1 MMNRP
6 PGAPMRRGMGM
17 GRDWTKGSIVRNLLS
32 LSWPM
37 IVSNSLNMIGPTVDM
52 IWVGRLGA
60 ADIAAVGVAG
70 IAVML
75 VQAALMGLFMGLR
88 AMVARFIGAGD
99 EDNANRVAQQA
110 LVVGAVSSIILAIIG
125 IFFAEGILTLVGV
138 APDVISLG
146 AAYLRIQ
153 FIGMVAMSFRM
164 MTDGTMQAS
173 GDAMTPMKIAFAF
186 RFLHVALSPF
196 FIFGWWLFPRLGV
209 SGAALTNVIS
219 QSLGTGLGFW
229 ILMTGRSRLRLSF
242 RRFRLDPGI
251 IWRMIRVGLPA
262 SVMGMQMNLGQF
274 ILMSVIAPFGTL
286 AVAAHS
292 LNQRI
297 EMFLF
302 MPAWGLG
309 MAAGV
314 LVGQNLGAQ
323 QPARAERSGW
333 LAAAIVEG
341 FIVICSTAILIWAEA
356 FVHIFSSNPGVVS
369 IGATFLRI
377 ATAGY
382 IVMGL
387 TAVLQQCIS
396 GSGDTIPPMLVSIA
410 TMWLIQLP
418 LAYFLSHFTSL
429 QVYGVRWAIV
439 GGTVINTIAYTI
451 YFRLG
456 RWKRKMV

>member
-1 MMNRP
+1 
-6 PGAPMRRGMGM
+6 M
-17 GRDWTKGSIVRNLLS
+17 GRDWTKGNIFRNLLS

-37 IVSNSLNMIGPTVDM
+37 IVGNSLNMVGPTVDM
-52 IWVGRLGA
+52 IWVGRLGSA
-60 ADIAAVGVAG
+60 SIAGVGVAG

-75 VQAALMGLFMGLR
+75 VQSALMGLFMGLR
-88 AMVARFIGAGD
+88 AMVARFVGAGD
-99 EDNANRVAQQA
+99 EKSANHVAQQA
-110 LVVGAVSSIILAIIG
+110 VVIGAASSVILAIIG

-138 APDVISLG
+138 APDVIALG

-164 MTDGTMQAS
+164 MTDGVMQAS
-173 GDAMTPMKIAFAF
+173 GDATTPMKIAFAF

-196 FIFGWWLFPRLGV
+196 LIFGWWLFPRLGV

-242 RRFRLDPGI
+242 RRFRIDPGI

-262 SVMGMQMNLGQF
+262 SVMGMQTNLGQF

-286 AVAAHS
+286 AVAAHT

-309 MAAGV
+309 IAAGV
-314 LVGQNLGAQ
+314 LVGQNLGAK
-323 QPARAERSGW
+323 QPARAERTGW
-333 LAAAIVEG
+333 LAAGIVEG
-341 FIVICSTAILIWAEA
+341 FIVICSLAILIWAET
-356 FVHIFSSNPGVVS
+356 FVHIFSSDPGVVS

-382 IVMGL
+382 IAMGL
-387 TAVLQQCIS
+387 PVVLQQCIS

-410 TMWLIQLP
+410 TMWLVQLP
-418 LAYFLSHFTSL
+418 LAYFLSRFTNL
-429 QVYGVRWAIV
+429 EVYGVRWAIV
-439 GGTVINTIAYTI
+439 VGMVVGAIAYTA

-456 RWKRKMV
+456 RWKRKVV

>member
-1 MMNRP
+1 M
-6 PGAPMRRGMGM
+6 
-17 GRDWTKGSIVRNLLS
+17 V
-32 LSWPM
+32 
-37 IVSNSLNMIGPTVDM
+37 GPTVDM
-52 IWVGRLGA
+52 IWVGRLGSA
-60 ADIAAVGVAG
+60 SIAGVGVAG

-75 VQAALMGLFMGLR
+75 VQSALMGLFMGLR
-88 AMVARFIGAGD
+88 AMVARFVGAGD
-99 EDNANRVAQQA
+99 EKSANHVAQQA
-110 LVVGAVSSIILAIIG
+110 VVIGAASSVILAIIG

-138 APDVISLG
+138 APDVIALG

-164 MTDGTMQAS
+164 MTDGVMQAS
-173 GDAMTPMKIAFAF
+173 GDATTPMKIAFAF

-196 FIFGWWLFPRLGV
+196 LIFGWWLFPRLGV

-242 RRFRLDPGI
+242 RRFRIDPGI

-262 SVMGMQMNLGQF
+262 SVMGMQTNLGQF

-286 AVAAHS
+286 AVAAHT

-309 MAAGV
+309 IAAGV
-314 LVGQNLGAQ
+314 LVGQNLGAK
-323 QPARAERSGW
+323 QPARAERTGW
-333 LAAAIVEG
+333 LAAGIVEG
-341 FIVICSTAILIWAEA
+341 FIVICSLAILIWAET
-356 FVHIFSSNPGVVS
+356 FVHIFSSDPGVVS

-382 IVMGL
+382 IAMGL
-387 TAVLQQCIS
+387 PVVLQQCIS

-410 TMWLIQLP
+410 TMWLVQLP
-418 LAYFLSHFTSL
+418 LAYFLSRFTNL
-429 QVYGVRWAIV
+429 EVYGVRWAIV
-439 GGTVINTIAYTI
+439 VGMVVGAIAYTV

-456 RWKRKMV
+456 RWKRKVV

>member
-1 MMNRP
+1 MTGP

-17 GRDWTKGSIVRNLLS
+17 GRDWTKGSITRNLLS

-75 VQAALMGLFMGLR
+75 VQSALMGLCMGLR

-99 EDNANRVAQQA
+99 EDSANRVAQQA

-125 IFFAEGILTLVGV
+125 IFFAEGILTLVGL
-138 APDVISLG
+138 APDVIELG

-173 GDAMTPMKIAFAF
+173 GDTMTPMKIAFAF
-186 RFLHVALSPF
+186 RLLHVALSPF
-196 FIFGWWLFPRLGV
+196 LIFGWWLFPRLGV

-242 RRFRLDPGI
+242 KRFRIDPGI
-251 IWRMIRVGLPA
+251 IWRMIRVGIPA
-262 SVMGMQMNLGQF
+262 SVMGMQTNMGQF

-286 AVAAHS
+286 AVAAHT

-341 FIVICSTAILIWAEA
+341 FFVICSTAILIWAEA

-369 IGATFLRI
+369 FGATFLRI

-418 LAYFLSHFTSL
+418 LAYFLSHFTTIG
-429 QVYGVRWAIV
+429 VYGVRWAIV
-439 GGTVINTIAYTI
+439 AGTLVGAGVYII
-451 YFRLG
+451 YFRSG
-456 RWKRKMV
+456 RWKRKVV

>member
-1 MMNRP
+1 MTGP

-17 GRDWTKGSIVRNLLS
+17 GRDWTKGSIFRNLLS

-37 IVSNSLNMIGPTVDM
+37 IVSNSLNMVGPTVDM
-52 IWVGRLGA
+52 VWVGRLGA
-60 ADIAAVGVAG
+60 AEIAAVGVAG

-75 VQAALMGLFMGLR
+75 VQSALMGLFMGLR

-99 EDNANRVAQQA
+99 EDNANRVVQQA

-125 IFFAEGILTLVGV
+125 IFFAEGILTLVGL
-138 APDVISLG
+138 APDVIDLG

-153 FIGMVAMSFRM
+153 FIGMVALSFRM

-173 GDAMTPMKIAFAF
+173 GDTMTPMKIAFAF
-186 RFLHVALSPF
+186 RVLHVALSPF
-196 FIFGWWLFPRLGV
+196 LIFGWWIFPRLGV

-242 RRFRLDPGI
+242 RRFRLNPGI

-456 RWKRKMV
+456 RWKRKRV

>member
-1 MMNRP
+1 MEKAERP
-6 PGAPMRRGMGM
+6 AERAAAF
-17 GRDWTKGSIVRNLLS
+17 GRDWTKGSITRNLLS

-37 IVSNSLNMIGPTVDM
+37 IVSYSLNMIGPTIDM

-99 EDNANRVAQQA
+99 EGSANGVAQQA

-125 IFFAEGILTLVGV
+125 IFFAEGILALVGL
-138 APDVISLG
+138 APEVIDLG

-173 GDAMTPMKIAFAF
+173 GDTMTPMKIAFAF
-186 RFLHVALSPF
+186 RVLHVALSPF
-196 FIFGWWLFPRLGV
+196 LIFGWWIFPRLGV

-242 RRFRLDPGI
+242 KRFRIDPGM

-262 SVMGMQMNLGQF
+262 SVMSMQMNLGQF

-286 AVAAHS
+286 AVAAHT

-309 MAAGV
+309 IAAGV
-314 LVGQNLGAQ
+314 LVGQNLGAK
-323 QPARAERSGW
+323 QPARAQKSGW
-333 LAAAIVEG
+333 LAAGMVEG
-341 FIVICSTAILIWAEA
+341 FILLCSAAILIWAEA
-356 FVHIFSSNPGVVS
+356 FVHIFSSDPGVVS

-387 TAVLQQCIS
+387 AAVLSQCIS

-418 LAYFLSHFTSL
+418 LAYFLSRFTNL
-429 QVYGVRWAIV
+429 GVYGVRWAIV
-439 GGTVINTIAYTI
+439 AGTLVGAGVYII
-451 YFRLG
+451 YFRSG
-456 RWKRKMV
+456 RWKRKVV

>member
-1 MMNRP
+1 
-6 PGAPMRRGMGM
+6 
-17 GRDWTKGSIVRNLLS
+17 
-32 LSWPM
+32 
-37 IVSNSLNMIGPTVDM
+37 
-52 IWVGRLGA
+52 
-60 ADIAAVGVAG
+60 
-70 IAVML
+70 
-75 VQAALMGLFMGLR
+75 
-88 AMVARFIGAGD
+88 
-99 EDNANRVAQQA
+99 
-110 LVVGAVSSIILAIIG
+110 
-125 IFFAEGILTLVGV
+125 
-138 APDVISLG
+138 
-146 AAYLRIQ
+146 
-153 FIGMVAMSFRM
+153 
-164 MTDGTMQAS
+164 
-173 GDAMTPMKIAFAF
+173 
-186 RFLHVALSPF
+186 
-196 FIFGWWLFPRLGV
+196 
-209 SGAALTNVIS
+209 
-219 QSLGTGLGFW
+219 
-229 ILMTGRSRLRLSF
+229 
-242 RRFRLDPGI
+242 
-251 IWRMIRVGLPA
+251 
-262 SVMGMQMNLGQF
+262 
-274 ILMSVIAPFGTL
+274 
-286 AVAAHS
+286 
-292 LNQRI
+292 
-297 EMFLF
+297 MFLF

>member
-1 MMNRP
+1 VTQKPATYPEIKR
-6 PGAPMRRGMGM
+6 ASVS
-17 GRDWTKGSIVRNLLS
+17 RDWTKGSILRNLLS

-37 IVSNSLNMIGPTVDM
+37 VVSNSLNMIGPTVDM

-88 AMVARFIGAGD
+88 AMVARSIGAGD
-99 EDNANRVAQQA
+99 EDSANRIAQQA
-110 LVVGAVSSIILAIIG
+110 VVVGAVSSVTLAIIG
-125 IFFAEGILTLVGV
+125 IFFAEGILALVGLE
-138 APDVISLG
+138 PEVIDLG

-164 MTDGTMQAS
+164 ITDGTMQAS
-173 GDAMTPMKIAFAF
+173 GDSMTPMKIAFAF
-186 RFLHVALSPF
+186 RMLHIALSPF
-196 FIFGWWLFPRLGV
+196 LIFGWWLFPRLGV

-242 RRFRLDPGI
+242 RRFRIDPGI

-262 SVMGMQMNLGQF
+262 SVMGIERNLGQYV
-274 ILMSVIAPFGTL
+274 LMWFMAPFGTL
-286 AVAAHS
+286 AVAAHT

-323 QPARAERSGW
+323 QTARAERSGW
-333 LAAAIVEG
+333 LATAIVEG
-341 FIVICSTAILIWAEA
+341 FIVICLLAILIWAEA
-356 FVHIFSSNPGVVS
+356 FIHIFSSDPGVVS
-369 IGATFLRI
+369 LGATFLRI

-396 GSGDTIPPMLVSIA
+396 GSGDTMPPMLASIL

-418 LAYFLSHFTSL
+418 LAYFLSHFTNL
-429 QVYGVRWAIV
+429 GVYGVRWAIV
-439 GGTVINTIAYTI
+439 IGTAAGAIAYTV
-451 YFRLG
+451 YFRSG
-456 RWKRKMV
+456 RWKRKVV

>member
-1 MMNRP
+1 MTGP

-17 GRDWTKGSIVRNLLS
+17 GRDWTKGSITRNLLS

-75 VQAALMGLFMGLR
+75 VQSALMGLFMGLR

-99 EDNANRVAQQA
+99 EDSANRVAQQA

-125 IFFAEGILTLVGV
+125 IFFAEGILTLVGL
-138 APDVISLG
+138 APDVIELG

-173 GDAMTPMKIAFAF
+173 GDTMTPMKIAFAF
-186 RFLHVALSPF
+186 RLLHVALSPF
-196 FIFGWWLFPRLGV
+196 LIFGWWLFPRLGV

-242 RRFRLDPGI
+242 KRFRIDPGI
-251 IWRMIRVGLPA
+251 IWRMIRVGIPA
-262 SVMGMQMNLGQF
+262 SVMGMQTNMGQF

-286 AVAAHS
+286 AVAAHT

-341 FIVICSTAILIWAEA
+341 FFVICSTAILIWAEA

-369 IGATFLRI
+369 FGATFLRI

-418 LAYFLSHFTSL
+418 LAYFLSHFTTIG
-429 QVYGVRWAIV
+429 VYGVRWAIV
-439 GGTVINTIAYTI
+439 AGTLVGAGVYII
-451 YFRLG
+451 YFRSG
-456 RWKRKMV
+456 RWKRKVV

>member
-1 MMNRP
+1 MTGP
-6 PGAPMRRGMGM
+6 PGAPMQRGMGM
-17 GRDWTKGSIVRNLLS
+17 GRDWTKGSIFRNLLS

-37 IVSNSLNMIGPTVDM
+37 IVSYSLNMIGPTIDM
-52 IWVGRLGA
+52 VWVGRLGA

-88 AMVARFIGAGD
+88 AMVARFIGMGD
-99 EDNANRVAQQA
+99 EDSANRVAQQA

-125 IFFAEGILTLVGV
+125 IFFAEGILALVGL
-138 APDVISLG
+138 APDVIDLG

-173 GDAMTPMKIAFAF
+173 GDTMTPMKIAFAF
-186 RFLHVALSPF
+186 RVLHVALSPF
-196 FIFGWWLFPRLGV
+196 LIFGWWIFPRLGV

-242 RRFRLDPGI
+242 KRFRIDPGI
-251 IWRMIRVGLPA
+251 IWRMIRVGIPA
-262 SVMGMQMNLGQF
+262 SVMSMQMNLGQF

-309 MAAGV
+309 IAAGV
-314 LVGQNLGAQ
+314 LVGQNLGAK
-323 QPARAERSGW
+323 QPARAQKSGW
-333 LAAAIVEG
+333 LAAGMVEG
-341 FIVICSTAILIWAEA
+341 FILLCSAAILIWAEA
-356 FVHIFSSNPGVVS
+356 FVHIFSSDPGVVS

-387 TAVLQQCIS
+387 AAVLQQCIS

-410 TMWLIQLP
+410 TMWLVQLP
-418 LAYFLSHFTSL
+418 LAYFLSHFTNL
-429 QVYGVRWAIV
+429 GVYGVRWAIV
-439 GGTVINTIAYTI
+439 AGTLVGAGVYII
-451 YFRLG
+451 YFRSG
-456 RWKRKMV
+456 RWKRKVV